1 MQWNFEIEKTFFVLI
16 YIAAGFGIGLIIEK
30 IVLSKIRQ
38 IAARTK
44 WKGDDIITRSF
55 SGIII
60 FIALI
65 ISCYFCIHYLPLSDT
80 FKETADKILFSLIV
94 LSISML
100 IGRVLVGFIKTKTG
114 TSSGVLASSSIISNV
129 TRVIVFMVAILVI
142 LQTLGISVT
151 PVLTALGV
159 GGLAVALALQDT
171 LSNLFSGIQVIA
183 SQQIRTGDYVK
194 LDTGEDGYI
203 SDITWRNTTI
213 RALSNDL
220 IIVPNSKLASAIIRN
235 YQLPDKE
242 VAVLVE
248 VGVAYNSDL
257 EKVER
262 LTVQTAKEVMEKTEG
277 GVKDFD
283 PFIRYHT
290 FGESGIKFTT
300 ILRGQEF
307 VSQYLIKHDFIKA
320 LYKNFKE
327 NAIEFPLPVRMISV
341 KSTEQGLVNQSMNN

>member
-1 MQWNFEIEKTFFVLI
+1 MNFEVDLKKIIILTL
-16 YIAAGFGIGLIIEK
+16 YIIGFLTIGWIIEK
-30 IVLSKIRQ
+30 VLLFKIRKG
-38 IAARTK
+38 AAKTK
-44 WKGDDIITRSF
+44 WKGDDIIVHSF
-55 SGIII
+55 RGISI
-60 FIALI
+60 FLALLFC
-65 ISCYFCIHYLPLSDT
+65 CYFAVHFLTLST
-80 FKETADKILFSLIV
+80 SFIKTVDKIIFSLIV
-94 LSISML
+94 LSISMV
-100 IGRVLVGFIKTKTG
+100 IGRILVGFIKTKTA
-114 TSSGVLASSSIISNV
+114 SSGGVLASSSIIGNV
-129 TRVIVFMVAILVI
+129 TRVIVFLVGALVI

-183 SQQIRTGDYVK
+183 SQQIRTGDYVR

-242 VAVLVE
+242 IAVLVE
-248 VGVAYNSDL
+248 VGVAYGSDL
-257 EKVER
+257 EKVEQV
-262 LTVQTAKEVMEKTEG
+262 TIQTAKNIMEHTEG
-277 GVKDFD
+277 GIKNFE

-307 VSQYLIKHDFIKA
+307 VSQYLIKHEFIKA
-320 LYKNFKE
+320 LHIQFEKNS
-327 NAIEFPLPVRMISV
+327 IEIPFPTRTVLI
-341 KSTEQGLVNQSMNN
+341 KNHLLT